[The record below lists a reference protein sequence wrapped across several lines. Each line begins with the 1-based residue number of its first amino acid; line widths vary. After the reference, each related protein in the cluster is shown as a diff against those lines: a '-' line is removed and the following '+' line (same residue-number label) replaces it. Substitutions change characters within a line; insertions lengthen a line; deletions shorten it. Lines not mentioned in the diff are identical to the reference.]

1 MTDEQFQV
9 LAKYEATFDQAL
21 HKGRAPYP
29 GRAVIESFLAV
40 MRSSNPRYKTNLN
53 CGICVL
59 HLVQDVARRYF
70 GEKKDRERIAQEKA
84 ATEAEKLGK
93 AVAEDI
99 AGQVAEMV
107 EKPKKPRKKK
117 TDADAKN

>member
-1 MTDEQFQV
+1 MTDEQFQA

-40 MRSSNPRYKTNLN
+40 MRSTNPRYKTNLN

-59 HLVQDVARRYF
+59 HLVQDVGRRYF
-70 GEKKDRERIAQEKA
+70 GEKQDREKAAQEKA
-84 ATEAEKLGK
+84 AREAQ
-93 AVAEDI
+93 AVAEETP
-99 AGQVAEMV
+99 AP
-107 EKPKKPRKKK
+107 EKPKKTRKKK
-117 TDADAKN
+117 ETAE

>member
-1 MTDEQFQV
+1 MTDEQFQA

-59 HLVQDVARRYF
+59 HLVQDVGRRYF
-70 GEKKDRERIAQEKA
+70 GEKQDRERIAQEKA
-84 ATEAEKLGK
+84 ATEAEQLGK

-99 AGQVAEMV
+99 AGQVAEKV

-117 TDADAKN
+117 EAAE

>member
-1 MTDEQFQV
+1 MTDEQFQA

-40 MRSSNPRYKTNLN
+40 IRTSNPRYKTNLN
-53 CGICVL
+53 CGVCVL
-59 HLVQDVARRYF
+59 HLVQDAGRMYF
-70 GEKKDRERIAQEKA
+70 GEKQDRERLAAKQKA
-84 ATEAEKLGK
+84 ETIEAP
-93 AVAEDI
+93 AP
-99 AGQVAEMV
+99 

-117 TDADAKN
+117 ADANPEN

>member
-1 MTDEQFQV
+1 MTDEQFQA

-40 MRSSNPRYKTNLN
+40 MRSTNPRYKTNLN

-59 HLVQDVARRYF
+59 HLVQDVGRRYF
-70 GEKKDRERIAQEKA
+70 GEKQDREKA
-84 ATEAEKLGK
+84 AREAQ
-93 AVAEDI
+93 AVAEETP
-99 AGQVAEMV
+99 AP
-107 EKPKKPRKKK
+107 EKPKKTRKKK
-117 TDADAKN
+117 ETAE

>member
-1 MTDEQFQV
+1 MTDEQFQA

-59 HLVQDVARRYF
+59 HLVQDVGRRYF
-70 GEKKDRERIAQEKA
+70 GEKQDREKA
-84 ATEAEKLGK
+84 AMEKAAMEAQK
-93 AVAEDI
+93 VAEETP
-99 AGQVAEMV
+99 AP

-117 TDADAKN
+117 EAAE